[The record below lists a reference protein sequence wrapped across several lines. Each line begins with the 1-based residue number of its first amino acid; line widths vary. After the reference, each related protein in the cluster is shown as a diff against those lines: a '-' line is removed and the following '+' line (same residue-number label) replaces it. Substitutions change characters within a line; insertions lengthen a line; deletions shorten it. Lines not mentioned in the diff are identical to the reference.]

1 MTRGVEADILGVWC
15 CRVVLVVM
23 CSCLRSRELTTADDG
38 MGLMLPP
45 FLQL

>member
-1 MTRGVEADILGVWC
+1 MTRGVEAVILGEWC
-15 CRVVLVVM
+15 WCVVPVAM
-23 CSCLRSRELTTADDG
+23 CSCLRSRELSAVDDG